1 MLSVTSMTSSDT
13 RPLVVGDYKHHVA
26 DQIFD
31 PSSFA
36 PPPMGADVFTNPA
49 VARKPALGTGGWG
62 VNFGL
67 HKDFRFGERV
77 TATLGADFDNIFN
90 HPIRMPN
97 QDFGDG
103 SFAYLGG
110 FDVQIDQTTLMPTLE
125 DVNPNSDFARP
136 FSTFPQEG
144 VDSRR
149 TIRLRLRVTF

>member
-1 MLSVTSMTSSDT
+1 
-13 RPLVVGDYKHHVA
+13 
-26 DQIFD
+26 
-31 PSSFA
+31 
-36 PPPMGADVFTNPA
+36 MGADVFTNPA
-49 VARKPALGTGGWG
+49 VARKNLLWGPGAWG

-67 HKDFRFGERV
+67 HKDFKFGERV
-77 TATLGADFDNIFN
+77 TASFGADFDNIFN

-103 SFAYLGG
+103 SFSYLGG
-110 FDVQIDQTTLMPTLE
+110 FNIKIDPTTLQPALQTGADCGNDPGVLCL
-125 DVNPNSDFARP
+125 NTNSDFARL